1 MITELKEL
9 IRLCKDEL
17 HDREYH
23 AHHASILTAEWDSI
37 SLWFEQHDI
46 MSFDRDSAFAYC
58 DEAIGSHIIVDGMSV
73 SQKKRLRALRML
85 LSYQET
91 GDFEFRSP
99 RVEYDFPGATGDIIQ
114 QYLRHER
121 DKGRAEKTIECRCH
135 ALCEFN
141 KYLIGKGI
149 GFSDLG
155 VNEIEDYLSLVA
167 NGSLSLRHN
176 NANHLRQLF
185 HYLYDLGI
193 TAKDHAIFVQK
204 DQYRRHCKLPTT
216 YSDEEISRII
226 SAVDRSS
233 AIGKRDYL
241 VLLLVSEYG
250 WRAGDVVNFK
260 FNQIDWD
267 RNKISFE
274 QSKTGIPIEF
284 PLLAS
289 IGNAIIEYLR
299 YGRPESD
306 APEVIV
312 AHEGGK
318 KGRPLS
324 PPTIHSIVSR
334 YMREANIAHWKE
346 KRHGP
351 HSLRHSLATNML
363 KKGVSMP
370 VISTVLGHQRTETT
384 NIYLKVD
391 VERLALC
398 AIPIPPVASPIYKG
412 VTDK

>member
-1 MITELKEL
+1 MVTELKEL

-23 AHHASILTAEWDSI
+23 AHHASALTTEWDSI
-37 SLWFEQHDI
+37 SLWFEQHGI
-46 MSFDRDSAFAYC
+46 TKFDRDSAFAYS
-58 DEAIGSHIIVDGMSV
+58 DETIGSHIIVDGMSV
-73 SQKKRLRALRML
+73 SQRKKLRALRML

-99 RVEYDFPGATGDIIQ
+99 SVEYDFPGFTGNIIQ
-114 QYLRHER
+114 QYLQDER
-121 DKGRAEKTIECRCH
+121 DKGRAEKTIECKRH
-135 ALCEFN
+135 ALCRFN
-141 KYLIGKGI
+141 KYLIGKN
-149 GFSDLG
+149 FDFCDLG
-155 VNEIEDYLSLVA
+155 VNEIEDYLSLTA

-185 HYLYDLGI
+185 HYLYDFGI
-193 TAKDHAIFVQK
+193 TDKDHAIFVQK
-204 DQYRRHCKLPTT
+204 DQYRKHCKLPTT
-216 YSDEEISRII
+216 YSDAEISRLI

-250 WRAGDVVNFK
+250 WRAGDVANFK
-260 FNQIDWD
+260 FDQIDWD
-267 RNKISFE
+267 RNSISFE
-274 QSKTGIPIEF
+274 QGKTDIPVEF

-289 IGNAIIEYLR
+289 IGNAIIEYLK
-299 YGRPESD
+299 YGRPKSD
-306 APEVIV
+306 APEIIV
-312 AHEGGK
+312 AHGGGK

-324 PPTIHSIVSR
+324 SPTMHSIVSR
-334 YMREANIAHWKE
+334 YMCEANITHWKE
-346 KRHGP
+346 KKHGP

-370 VISTVLGHQRTETT
+370 VISTVLGHQCTETT

-391 VERLALC
+391 SDRLALC
-398 AIPIPPVASPIYKG
+398 AIPIPSVISPLYKG
-412 VTDK
+412 VTYK